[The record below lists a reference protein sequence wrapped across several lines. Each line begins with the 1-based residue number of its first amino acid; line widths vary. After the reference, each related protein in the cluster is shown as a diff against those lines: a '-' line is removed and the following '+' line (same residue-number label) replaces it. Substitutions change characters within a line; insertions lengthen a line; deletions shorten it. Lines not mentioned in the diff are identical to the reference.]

1 MVRLPSGRV
10 RRALG
15 GRRAVWAGGLALA
28 ALAVVAV
35 VLAMRPSGAPERSAP
50 AATAAGKPTPHSAES
65 KSRVRRRLFA
75 ADSPWNTAL
84 PAHPKLDPRSSSRVA
99 ALAAEVEAQIA
110 KGGYPAIA
118 ASSYST
124 PVYVVGA
131 KQRKVPV
138 KLDTGGWGDPLRR
151 ALAPGVP
158 IPAGAKPA
166 AGTDEHMTVYQPST
180 DRLWEFWGAS
190 KRPDGWHA
198 RWGGAMQHVS
208 TDPGY
213 YTRSSWPGLRSA
225 EGWNWGSTASSL
237 PVAAG
242 LVTGKELR
250 RGRID
255 HALAAAIPNPCAR
268 TFAWPAQRT
277 DGSSHSSTCIPE
289 GARLRLDPKVDVAS
303 LGLSPVG
310 QLLARAAQTYGV
322 IVRDRTFGSVSFYA
336 EDYQTAGRSSYRK
349 AGWGSVPAWKELDRF
364 PWRRLQVLAMK
375 LCSRAPCGL

>member
-1 MVRLPSGRV
+1 M
-10 RRALG
+10 
-15 GRRAVWAGGLALA
+15 WAGGLALVA
-28 ALAVVAV
+28 MAVVAV
-35 VLAMRPSGAPERSAP
+35 VLATRSSTTPEESAP
-50 AATAAGKPTPHSAES
+50 SAGAGKPTPHSAES
-65 KSRVRRRLFA
+65 RSPVRGRLFA

-84 PAHPKLDPRSSSRVA
+84 PEDPTLDPGSASRVA
-99 ALAAEVEAQIA
+99 ALAGEVERQIA
-110 KGGYPAIA
+110 KGGYPSIA

-131 KQRKVPV
+131 RQRKVPV
-138 KLDTGGWGDPLRR
+138 KLDTGSWGDPLRR

-158 IPAGAKPA
+158 IPEDAKPA

-190 KRPDGWHA
+190 KRPDGWHT

-213 YTRSSWPGLRSA
+213 YTRSVWPGLGAA

-242 LVTGKELR
+242 LVTGKDLR
-250 RGRID
+250 RRRID
-255 HALAAAIPNPCAR
+255 HALAAAIPNPCAS

-277 DGSSHSSTCIPE
+277 DGSSRSPACIPE
-289 GARLRLDPKVDVAS
+289 GARLRLDPKVNVGS

-310 QLLARAAQTYGV
+310 QLLARAAQTYGI
-322 IVRDRTFGSVSFYA
+322 IVRDRTGGSVSLYA
-336 EDYQTAGRSSYRK
+336 EDYQTAGQAAYRK
-349 AGWGSVPAWKELDRF
+349 AGWSDVPPWKELYRF
-364 PWRRLQVLAMK
+364 PWRRLQVLEMK
-375 LCSRAPCGL
+375 LCSRAPCQSARR